1 MTLVQLL
8 VIIFIT
14 FAGSR
19 VILRFRDKAIGYGE
33 FLFWSSI
40 WTLILL
46 IVFQPGL
53 ADKTALFFGVQ
64 RGTDIMFFISIILI
78 FYLLFRL
85 YIKLDGLDRN
95 ITQLTESSSKEI
107 HILKKANE

>member
-8 VIIFIT
+8 VIIFIA

-33 FLFWSSI
+33 FFFWSSI
-40 WTLILL
+40 WALILL
-46 IVFQPGL
+46 IVFQPSL
-53 ADKTALFFGVQ
+53 ADRTALFFGVQ
-64 RGTDIMFFISIILI
+64 RGTDIMFFASIVLI

-85 YIKLDGLDRN
+85 YVKLDKLDRD
-95 ITQLTESSSKEI
+95 ITLLTENISKSLHRIE
-107 HILKKANE
+107 KK

>member
-1 MTLVQLL
+1 MTLVQIL
-8 VIIFIT
+8 VIIFIA

-33 FLFWSSI
+33 FFFWSSI

-46 IVFQPGL
+46 IVFQPSL

-64 RGTDIMFFISIILI
+64 RGTDIMFFVSIILI

-85 YIKLDGLDRN
+85 YVKLDTLDRN
-95 ITQLTESSSKEI
+95 ITQLAESSSKEI
-107 HILKKANE
+107 HVLKKESK

>member
-8 VIIFIT
+8 VIIFIA

-33 FLFWSSI
+33 FFFWSSI
-40 WTLILL
+40 WALILL
-46 IVFQPGL
+46 IVFQPSL

-64 RGTDIMFFISIILI
+64 RGTDIMFFASIILM

-85 YIKLDGLDRN
+85 YVKLDKLDRD
-95 ITQLTESSSKEI
+95 ITLLTENISKSLHRIE
-107 HILKKANE
+107 KK

>member
-1 MTLVQLL
+1 MTLVQILI
-8 VIIFIT
+8 VIFIT

-19 VILRFRDKAIGYGE
+19 VILRFRDNAIGYGE
-33 FLFWSSI
+33 FFFWSSI
-40 WTLILL
+40 WALILL
-46 IVFQPGL
+46 IVFQPNL
-53 ADKTALFFGVQ
+53 ADKTAIFFGVQ

-95 ITQLTESSSKEI
+95 ITNLSSETSKAL
-107 HILKKANE
+107 HALKKD

>member
-1 MTLVQLL
+1 MSLIQF
-8 VIIFIT
+8 FIVLFVA

-33 FLFWSSI
+33 FLFWSGI

-46 IVFQPGL
+46 VVFQPNI
-53 ADKTALFFGVQ
+53 ADRAALFFGVQ
-64 RGTDIMFFISIILI
+64 RGTDIMFFSSITLI

-85 YIKLDGLDRN
+85 YVKLDKLDRD

-107 HILKKANE
+107 HILKKS